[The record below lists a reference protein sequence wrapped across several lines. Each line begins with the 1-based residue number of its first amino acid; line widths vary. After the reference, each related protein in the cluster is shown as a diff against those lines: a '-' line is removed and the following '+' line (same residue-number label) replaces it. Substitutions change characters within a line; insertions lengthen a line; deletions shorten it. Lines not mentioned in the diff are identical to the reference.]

1 MQTDMMVAALSCNAT
16 REYNEF
22 VTRFKSVLNNH
33 STTLNGL
40 FSRLYGRAAGD
51 KEFLRYTTSLA
62 NQASLASATDAGE
75 FCNATTATLRQ
86 VVTVAVKDFESLV
99 VGRKAYASDLGP
111 AAKIGACKTA
121 ATETPAPTKTA
132 AAKPL

>member
-1 MQTDMMVAALSCNAT
+1 MAAPRATKSSCAT
-16 REYNEF
+16 RH
-22 VTRFKSVLNNH
+22 R
-33 STTLNGL
+33 
-40 FSRLYGRAAGD
+40 SR
-51 KEFLRYTTSLA
+51 LA
-62 NQASLASATDAGE
+62 NQASLASATDAGV